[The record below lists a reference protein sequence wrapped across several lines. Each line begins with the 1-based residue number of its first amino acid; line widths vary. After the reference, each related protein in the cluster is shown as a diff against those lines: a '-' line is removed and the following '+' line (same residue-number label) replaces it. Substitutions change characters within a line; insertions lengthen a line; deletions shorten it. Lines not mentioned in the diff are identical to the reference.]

1 MFYKPAVYV
10 CVQFRRMRSYSV
22 TSLKWFSGSTS
33 TGLSRNSYSSVSVV
47 YPSTKSLQV
56 SLNCY
61 RPQRSWGKVIF
72 SQASVILF
80 IGGVCLSTCWD
91 TTTSG
96 TRHPHRSSRH
106 PLPRA
111 RHNPGPGTPPGAGTP
126 PPQQQASPGAGTP
139 LHRRA
144 CWEIRST
151 TGGTHPTGMHSC
163 LT

>member
-10 CVQFRRMRSYSV
+10 CVQFRSMMSYSV

-91 TTTSG
+91 TTTPG
-96 TRHPHRSSRH
+96 TRHPHRSSR
-106 PLPRA
+106 PPSPRA

-126 PPQQQASPGAGTP
+126 PAAGIP
-139 LHRRA
+139 
-144 CWEIRST
+144 RSRHPPST
-151 TGGTHPTGMHSC
+151 AEHAGRYGQRTGGTHPTGMHSC